1 MTDLENIAT
10 NADIKLLNRKR
21 IYELLFSNA
30 SLTKPELAAQLS
42 LSLPTVHANLTT
54 LLDDGLVQENGYR
67 GNTGGRNAKDY
78 AIVKDARSAIGL
90 DITRHHVTAVA
101 VNVAGDIIDMIR
113 TRRDFEFSDIY
124 MQRLG
129 LLVDQLIVQAGISR
143 NRILGVGLG
152 VPGLVTEDC
161 KRIFYGKILDFE
173 GATVEDFSKYID
185 FKCALFNDAKAA
197 GFAEFWHQ
205 NEMQDAF
212 YIMLS
217 SNVGGAI
224 YKGGNIFM
232 GKNWC
237 AGEIGHVKI
246 DHNGPLC
253 YCGQHGC
260 FDCYCAATVLANK
273 YDGNLEAFFKDLNAG
288 NAEARL
294 TWDTYLEHLAKAV
307 NTIRLLFDCPIII
320 GGYVGQYLDS
330 WLDDLKE
337 KVRTLDSFNTPLND
351 VRTCR
356 FKKESI
362 AAGAALYFIN
372 DFLEG
377 I

>member
-1 MTDLENIAT
+1 MTDLDNIA
-10 NADIKLLNRKR
+10 IRVLNRKR
-21 IYELLFSNA
+21 IYELLFSSD
-30 SLTKPELAAQLS
+30 SLTKPELASQLS
-42 LSLPTVHANLTT
+42 LSLPTVQANLAT

-78 AIVKDARSAIGL
+78 AIVKDARTAIGL

-143 NRILGVGLG
+143 DSILGVGLG

-161 KRIFYGKILDFE
+161 NRIFYGKILDCE
-173 GATVEDFSKYID
+173 GATVQDFSKYIG
-185 FKCALFNDAKAA
+185 FRTALYNDAKAA

-205 NEMQDAF
+205 NEMSDAF

-217 SNVGGAI
+217 SNVGGAV
-224 YKGGNIFM
+224 YRGGDIFT
-232 GKNWC
+232 GKNHC
-237 AGEIGHVKI
+237 AGEIGHVTI
-246 DHNGPLC
+246 DPNGPLC
-253 YCGQHGC
+253 YCGQRGC

-273 YDGNLEAFFKDLNAG
+273 YDGNLEAFFKNLNNG
-288 NAEARL
+288 STEARL
-294 TWDTYLEHLAKAV
+294 TWDTYLENLAKAV
-307 NTIRLLFDCPIII
+307 NIIRLLFDCPIII

-330 WLDDLKE
+330 WLDDLKARI
-337 KVRTLDSFNTPLND
+337 KALDSFNTPIDD

-372 DFLEG
+372 EFLEG

>member
-1 MTDLENIAT
+1 MTDLDNITT
-10 NADIKLLNRKR
+10 NTDTKSLNRKR
-21 IYELLFSNA
+21 IYELLLSHA
-30 SLTKPELAAQLS
+30 SLTKPEIAAQLS
-42 LSLPTVHANLTT
+42 MSLPTVHANLAA
-54 LLDDGLVQENGYR
+54 LLEDGLVQENGYR

-78 AIVKDARSAIGL
+78 VIVKDARLAIGL

-101 VNVAGDIIDMIR
+101 VNVAGEIIDMIR
-113 TRRDFEFSDIY
+113 TRRDFEFSEIY

-161 KRIFYGKILDFE
+161 NRIFYGKILDCE
-173 GATVEDFSKYID
+173 GATIEDFSKYIG
-185 FKCALFNDAKAA
+185 FKCALYNDAKAA

-205 NEMQDAF
+205 NEVQDAF

-217 SNVGGAI
+217 SNVGGAV

-232 GKNWC
+232 GKNRC
-237 AGEIGHVKI
+237 AGEIGHIKI
-246 DHNGPLC
+246 DPNGPLC

-260 FDCYCAATVLANK
+260 FDCYCAATVLANN
-273 YDGNLEAFFKDLNAG
+273 YDGNLEAFFRDLNG
-288 NAEARL
+288 GSAEARA
-294 TWDTYLEHLAKAV
+294 TWNTYLDHLARAV
-307 NTIRLLFDCPIII
+307 NIIRLLFDCPIII
-320 GGYVGQYLDS
+320 GGYVGQYLDN
-330 WLDDLKE
+330 WLEELKARI
-337 KVRTLDSFNTPLND
+337 KALDSFDTPIDD

-356 FKKESI
+356 YKKESI
-362 AAGAALYFIN
+362 AAGAALYFISE
-372 DFLEG
+372 FLEG

>member
-1 MTDLENIAT
+1 MTDLDNIAT

-21 IYELLFSNA
+21 IYELLYSHA
-30 SLTKPELAAQLS
+30 SLTKPEIAAQLS
-42 LSLPTVHANLTT
+42 MSLPTVHTNLAT

-78 AIVKDARSAIGL
+78 VIVKDARSAIGL

-113 TRRDFEFSDIY
+113 TRRDFEFTDIY

-143 NRILGVGLG
+143 DRILGV
-152 VPGLVTEDC
+152 GLVTEDC
-161 KRIFYGKILDFE
+161 KRIFYGKILNCE
-173 GATVEDFSKYID
+173 GATIEDFAKYID
-185 FKCALFNDAKAA
+185 FKCALYNDAKAA

-205 NEMQDAF
+205 NDIQYAF

-217 SNVGGAI
+217 SNVGGAV
-224 YKGGNIFM
+224 YRGGSIFM
-232 GKNWC
+232 GKNRC
-237 AGEIGHVKI
+237 AGEIGHITI
-246 DHNGPLC
+246 DPNGPLC
-253 YCGQHGC
+253 YCGQRGC
-260 FDCYCAATVLANK
+260 FDCYCAATVLANN
-273 YDGNLEAFFKDLNAG
+273 YDGNLEAFFRDLNG
-288 NAEARL
+288 GSMEARL
-294 TWDTYLEHLAKAV
+294 TWNTYLDHLAKAV
-307 NTIRLLFDCPIII
+307 NIIRLLFDCPIII

-330 WLDDLKE
+330 WFDDLK
-337 KVRTLDSFNTPLND
+337 VRIKALDSFDTPIDD

-372 DFLEG
+372 EFLEG